1 MGRKSPKAPK
11 PTVFGRLRGYFAE
24 SLVKNSAFLIVNLGI
39 SAVSGYGA
47 VVLLTRFFSVSA
59 VGISAAAAGASSL
72 VISITQSGINYSLP
86 RFLPTSR
93 HRNALINTL
102 NTGVIIATAV
112 GCIIFLATPF
122 ADKMF
127 ALGGFLF
134 CVIFVVSSCLQ
145 AGTGVLGLVL
155 IADRQSGKMVRAN
168 TIVNITRLAAPPA
181 FKAAGNIGAF
191 ISRVISSLFSYIL
204 LARVLR
210 RGGHRFKAELNTRAL
225 RELGRFSIGMSVAT
239 VIGGLPLMLLPIVVL
254 SRLGA
259 EQSAYWSIAIVI
271 GNLLNSLPGTVTQ
284 ALLPEVTHHPAQRK
298 RLLIRSTYMV
308 TGMIVPALILAYFA
322 APIVVGVLG
331 GSYSAGMLPALHWL
345 IFASFITMLNYASGA
360 ILFLAKKS
368 TAITAVNV
376 VDAIIVLGM
385 AGAWATD
392 ARGVAISWFVG
403 DVANTVCFGLF
414 AFLALR
420 EVGFRFED
428 LGGPEVPSVAEPVRP
443 VPAAYSVEQAFT
455 VLGRMAEQQRPAA
468 AEQQPDHAFTVL
480 GRIAEEQR
488 LAYVQQPYLD
498 VTQPWGLYTALAI
511 RESEREWAMR
521 RAAEG
526 GLDQTKMDLY
536 GSDAGPAPG
545 GYSHPGRHGGTRR
558 GRGFDRDG
566 EQRDYPGSSNRRR

>member
-1 MGRKSPKAPK
+1 M
-11 PTVFGRLRGYFAE
+11 LRGYVAE
-24 SLVKNSAFLIVNLGI
+24 SLVKNSAFLIVNLGVT
-39 SAVSGYGA
+39 AVSGYGSLA
-47 VVLLTRFFSVSA
+47 LLTHFFSVSA
-59 VGISAAAAGASSL
+59 VGISAAAVGASSL
-72 VISITQSGINYSLP
+72 IISISQSGINYSLP
-86 RFLPTSR
+86 RFLPTSK

-112 GCIIFLATPF
+112 GCVIFLATPF

-145 AGTGVLGLVL
+145 AGAGVLGLVL

-168 TIVNITRLAAPPA
+168 TIVNIIRLAAPPA

-191 ISRVISSLFSYIL
+191 ISRVIFGLFSYII

-210 RGGHRFKAELNTRAL
+210 QGGHRFKAELSTSAL

-239 VIGGLPLMLLPIVVL
+239 FMGGLPLMMLPIVVL

-271 GNLLNSLPGTVTQ
+271 GSLLNSLPGAVTQ
-284 ALLPEVTHHPAQRK
+284 ALLPEVTHHPDQRR

-308 TGMIVPALILAYFA
+308 TGMVVPALIVAYFA
-322 APIVVGVLG
+322 VPFAVGILG
-331 GSYSAGMLPALHWL
+331 GTYSAGMLPALHWL
-345 IFASFITMLNYASGA
+345 IFASFITMLNYAAGA

-368 TAITAVNV
+368 AAIAVVNV
-376 VDAIIVLGM
+376 IDAIIVLGM

-428 LGGPEVPSVAEPVRP
+428 LGGPEAPSMAERVHP
-443 VPAAYSVEQAFT
+443 VPAPHSVE
-455 VLGRMAEQQRPAA
+455 E
-468 AEQQPDHAFTVL
+468 AFTVL
-480 GRIAEEQR
+480 GRIAEQQRPAAAQQPDQRAFTVLDWIAEQQQV
-488 LAYVQQPYLD
+488 ADVQPYLD
-498 VTQPWGLYTALAI
+498 VTQPVGLYTALAI
-511 RESEREWAMR
+511 REAEREWAAR

-526 GLDQTKMDLY
+526 GLDQN
-536 GSDAGPAPG
+536 GPL
-545 GYSHPGRHGGTRR
+545 
-558 GRGFDRDG
+558 
-566 EQRDYPGSSNRRR
+566 RRRRSAVPEWVRPAGGAAEGAAGHWGTTGDGDQWGYPVE